1 MLVIDS
7 EVWRIKNFFFLFLI
21 LISQF
26 FFFLLFIIKEL
37 IFYFDFFLQ
46 PLQRL
51 LTTMITPKF
60 SIRQD
65 ANRLYITIYL
75 PHIRASTDIEFQVD
89 SNVFIFSL
97 SPYYLRLRFS
107 HALLNDEDE
116 RVIDDET
123 LKSKMNY
130 NASDCTVE
138 ISIAKETAGQEFED
152 LDLLTKL
159 LARARNP
166 DHKPTSTSGDS
177 QQPLIQEI
185 GVDNNNDN
193 NNYPSNQDIDAHFS
207 RLQSEAEEF
216 DWEVPQTLPEE
227 DPVNLTGKAQYG
239 FNRQYSG
246 EIGVTIAS
254 GANDVNE
261 YPEPEQSV
269 PGQRAEFRTQLE
281 ALAFDPDYYLADT
294 FDNPDIAELIH
305 WKSPINKLFAQ
316 FTTNAAAAGAS
327 NDDLIKFTDDEQQ
340 AMTRLPK
347 KQYFLDNPKQIYIGL
362 VAVLFASLYD
372 SRTTQNDPTVESA
385 WTITKLCPLLAA
397 LDDSFSTVHDVLKS
411 CLVRAV
417 SFPLYRHYDLACHV
431 VRTDVYQ
438 TLRLGRRAVLRQ
450 LLAAK
455 RILDTAGEPYYVY
468 SRIWLDD
475 YCNWVQYASDD
486 VLRSIAHEIRKVPL
500 EKSDILAAFDVVELE
515 EAAREVLAEQQAAE
529 GN

>member
-1 MLVIDS
+1 
-7 EVWRIKNFFFLFLI
+7 
-21 LISQF
+21 
-26 FFFLLFIIKEL
+26 
-37 IFYFDFFLQ
+37 
-46 PLQRL
+46 
-51 LTTMITPKF
+51 MITPKF

-123 LKSKMNY
+123 LKSTLNY

-138 ISIAKETAGQEFED
+138 ISIAKEIPGQEFED

-159 LARARNP
+159 LARAKNP
-166 DHKPTSTSGDS
+166 DHRALGSSGDI
-177 QQPLIQEI
+177 QRPLIQEM
-185 GVDNNNDN
+185 GGDNSN
-193 NNYPSNQDIDAHFS
+193 PSNQEIDAHFS

-216 DWEVPQTLPEE
+216 DWELPQILPTEEE
-227 DPVNLTGKAQYG
+227 DGVNMTGKAQYG

-246 EIGVTIAS
+246 EIGVTMAT

-269 PGQRAEFRTQLE
+269 PGQRAEFRAQLE
-281 ALAFDPDYYLADT
+281 ALAFDADYYLADT
-294 FDNPDIAELIH
+294 FDNPDIAELIR
-305 WKSPINKLFAQ
+305 WKSPTNELFAQ
-316 FTTNAAAAGAS
+316 FTANS
-327 NDDLIKFTDDEQQ
+327 NNDDLIKFTEEEQQ

-347 KQYFLDNPKQIYIGL
+347 KQYFLDNPKRIYLGL
-362 VAVLFASLYD
+362 LAILFATLYD
-372 SRTTQNDPTVESA
+372 VRTTQNDPTVESA

-397 LDDSFSTVHDVLKS
+397 LDDNFSTVREVLQS

-417 SFPLYRHYDLACHV
+417 SFPLYRHYELACHV
-431 VRTDVYQ
+431 VRADVYE
-438 TLRLGRRAVLRQ
+438 TLRLGRRAILRH
-450 LLAAK
+450 LLLAK

-475 YCNWVQYASDD
+475 YCNWVQYASDE
-486 VLRSIAHEIRKVPL
+486 VLRSMAHEVRKVSL
-500 EKSDILAAFDVVELE
+500 EKGDILAAFDVVELE
-515 EAAREVLAEQQAAE
+515 EAAREALAEQAAAE